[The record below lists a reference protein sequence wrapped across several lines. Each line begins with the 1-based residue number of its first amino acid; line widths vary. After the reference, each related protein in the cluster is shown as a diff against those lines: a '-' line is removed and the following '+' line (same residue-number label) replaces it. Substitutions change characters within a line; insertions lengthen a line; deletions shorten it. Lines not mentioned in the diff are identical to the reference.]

1 MHPDELNIGAP
12 LVRRLIAGQFPQWI
26 GRPVRRVESAGTVHA
41 IFRIGE
47 TLVARLPLTKSHAG
61 AVDREARLVR
71 MLAPDLPLEIPT
83 FVACGSPADG
93 YPFKWAVYRW
103 IRGDVWTSDRIG
115 DLRVAAEDL
124 AAFVKAIQTID
135 RCGPRAPGWRGRPLG
150 DADLLI
156 RRAIAAAASLVP
168 ADRVTA
174 AWEEAL
180 NQPGWEKPAVWLHG
194 DLIPTNLLVENGRLR
209 AVIDFGCCGIGDPA
223 VEYSSAWVLFPP
235 KVRRH
240 YRDLIS
246 SDDATW
252 ARARGYALAGAV
264 QALPYYITS
273 NPSMAAIARMQLQEI
288 LSESEDRA

>member
-223 VEYSSAWVLFPP
+223 VEFRVGTVSAKGTPP
-235 KVRRH
+235 LPRFDLVRRRH
-240 YRDLIS
+240 VGTS
-246 SDDATW
+246 SRIRIGW
-252 ARARGYALAGAV
+252 SRAGVALLHNVQSIHGGHRPHAAAG
-264 QALPYYITS
+264 
-273 NPSMAAIARMQLQEI
+273 NPQ
-288 LSESEDRA
+288 